1 MPYINTAVTVSFVC
15 WDTANNAGKTGDASN
30 ITLRGVRD
38 GTLFTPSAPSITQVD
53 STNLPGV
60 YKASLTASEN
70 NGTFLTLGGKSSS
83 TGCVIIPVS
92 WSNELTGDAFA
103 RLGAPS
109 GASIAADIGSR
120 LATSGYTAPANS
132 DIAAIKAKTDNL
144 PASPAAVGS
153 AMTLTSA
160 YDAAKSAASQT
171 SVNSIPTNPL
181 LTNDARL
188 GNLDATISSRSTLT
202 AAQVWANATRT
213 LSSFGTLANDTRDA
227 VWGATTRTLTSFGTL
242 VSDVATAVWGAG
254 TRTLTAISDS
264 SGVTTLLSRIGS
276 ALTISSGKVT
286 VGTNDDKTGYSLS
299 SSQSFNLTGNITGNL
314 SGSVG
319 SVSGAVGSVTG
330 NVGGNVAGSVNSVT
344 SGVTVTTNNDK
355 TGYALSAAGLAAIWD
370 RLTSAL
376 TTAGSIG
383 KLLVDNIN
391 ATISSRSTYA
401 GGDTAGTTTLLS
413 RISSALS
420 FTGSNVHVHVKAK
433 DNLDFGALE
442 KASLNAATPS
452 VTVSDKT
459 GFSLATPPPT
469 AAQIRSELD
478 SNSAKLANL
487 DTAVSSR
494 LAADEYNDMADS
506 IDLIVSGVAD
516 GVLSAIWGV
525 DIDDLDTEG
534 SIGQRLAAYFA
545 TTAEPAPDL
554 SVSALKIC
562 NDALTL
568 LGNSPITSLAENTKA
583 ARLCSQFYASAGASV
598 LRAYNW
604 NCATARAELTAD
616 TEPPEFGFAIRY
628 ALPGDC
634 LRVVAVSGNTH
645 EWKIENGYILTNS
658 AVVQIIYIKRIS
670 ASEMDVMLSEAVAV
684 KLASLIAFPLTNSAT
699 VAKAMFDLYKEKLAD
714 AHTMDAFENGT
725 GEHLASDTWI
735 NARGQ

>member
-1 MPYINTAVTVSFVC
+1 MPYINTAVTVSLVC
-15 WDTANNAGKTGDASN
+15 WDTVNNVGKTGDASN

-38 GTLFTPSAPSITQVD
+38 GTLFTPSDPSITQVD

-103 RLGAPS
+103 RLGAPA
-109 GASIAADIGSR
+109 GASVSADIAAVKSDTGATLTDTNELQTDLANGGR
-120 LATSGYTAPANS
+120 L
-132 DIAAIKAKTDNL
+132 DLLIDAIKAKTDNL

-153 AMTLTSA
+153 PMTLTSA

-181 LTNDARL
+181 LINDVRL
-188 GNLDATISSRSTLT
+188 DNLDAR
-202 AAQVWANATRT
+202 
-213 LSSFGTLANDTRDA
+213 
-227 VWGATTRTLTSFGTL
+227 
-242 VSDVATAVWGAG
+242 
-254 TRTLTAISDS
+254 
-264 SGVTTLLSRIGS
+264 
-276 ALTISSGKVT
+276 
-286 VGTNDDKTGYSLS
+286 
-299 SSQSFNLTGNITGNL
+299 
-314 SGSVG
+314 
-319 SVSGAVGSVTG
+319 
-330 NVGGNVAGSVNSVT
+330 
-344 SGVTVTTNNDK
+344 
-355 TGYALSAAGLAAIWD
+355 
-370 RLTSAL
+370 
-376 TTAGSIG
+376 
-383 KLLVDNIN
+383 
-391 ATISSRSTYA
+391 ISSRSTYA

-420 FTGSNVHVHVKAK
+420 FTSGNVHVHLKAK

-583 ARLCSQFYASAGASV
+583 ARLCNQFYTSAVAAT

>member
-1 MPYINTAVTVSFVC
+1 MPFINTAVTVSLVC
-15 WDTANNAGKTGDASN
+15 WDTVNNVGKTGDASN

-103 RLGAPS
+103 RLGAPA
-109 GASIAADIGSR
+109 GASVSADIAAVKSDTGATLTDTNELQTDLANGGR
-120 LATSGYTAPANS
+120 L
-132 DIAAIKAKTDNL
+132 DLLIDAIKAKTDNL

-153 AMTLTSA
+153 PMTLTSA

-181 LTNDARL
+181 LINDVRL
-188 GNLDATISSRSTLT
+188 DNLDAR
-202 AAQVWANATRT
+202 
-213 LSSFGTLANDTRDA
+213 
-227 VWGATTRTLTSFGTL
+227 
-242 VSDVATAVWGAG
+242 
-254 TRTLTAISDS
+254 
-264 SGVTTLLSRIGS
+264 
-276 ALTISSGKVT
+276 
-286 VGTNDDKTGYSLS
+286 
-299 SSQSFNLTGNITGNL
+299 
-314 SGSVG
+314 
-319 SVSGAVGSVTG
+319 
-330 NVGGNVAGSVNSVT
+330 
-344 SGVTVTTNNDK
+344 
-355 TGYALSAAGLAAIWD
+355 
-370 RLTSAL
+370 
-376 TTAGSIG
+376 
-383 KLLVDNIN
+383 
-391 ATISSRSTYA
+391 ISSRSTYA

-420 FTGSNVHVHVKAK
+420 FTSGNVHVHLKAK

-583 ARLCSQFYASAGASV
+583 ARLCNQFYTSAVAAT

>member
-1 MPYINTAVTVSFVC
+1 
-15 WDTANNAGKTGDASN
+15 
-30 ITLRGVRD
+30 
-38 GTLFTPSAPSITQVD
+38 
-53 STNLPGV
+53 
-60 YKASLTASEN
+60 
-70 NGTFLTLGGKSSS
+70 
-83 TGCVIIPVS
+83 
-92 WSNELTGDAFA
+92 
-103 RLGAPS
+103 
-109 GASIAADIGSR
+109 
-120 LATSGYTAPANS
+120 
-132 DIAAIKAKTDNL
+132 
-144 PASPAAVGS
+144 
-153 AMTLTSA
+153 MTLTSA
-160 YDAAKSAASQT
+160 YDAAKSAASQA
-171 SVNSIPTNPL
+171 SVNAIPTNPL
-181 LTNDARL
+181 ATNDARL
-188 GNLDATISSRSTLT
+188 NNLDATISSRSTLT
-202 AAQVWANATRT
+202 AAQVWANSTRT
-213 LSSFGTLANDTRDA
+213 LSSFGTL
-227 VWGATTRTLTSFGTL
+227 
-242 VSDVATAVWGAG
+242 VSDIVSSVWSAG

-264 SGVTTLLSRIGS
+264 SGITTLLSRIG
-276 ALTISSGKVT
+276 
-286 VGTNDDKTGYSLS
+286 
-299 SSQSFNLTGNITGNL
+299 
-314 SGSVG
+314 
-319 SVSGAVGSVTG
+319 
-330 NVGGNVAGSVNSVT
+330 
-344 SGVTVTTNNDK
+344 
-355 TGYALSAAGLAAIWD
+355 
-370 RLTSAL
+370 
-376 TTAGSIG
+376 
-383 KLLVDNIN
+383 
-391 ATISSRSTYA
+391 
-401 GGDTAGTTTLLS
+401 
-413 RISSALS
+413 SALS

-583 ARLCSQFYASAGASV
+583 ARLCNQFYTSAVAAT

>member
-1 MPYINTAVTVSFVC
+1 MPFINTAVTVNIVC

-30 ITLRGVRD
+30 ITVRGVRD
-38 GTLFTPSAPSITQVD
+38 GTLFTPSDPSITQVD

-60 YKASLTASEN
+60 YKVSLTAGEN

-103 RLGAPS
+103 RLGAPA
-109 GASIAADIGSR
+109 GASVSADIAAVKSETAAIVTDTNELQTDLANGGR
-120 LATSGYTAPANS
+120 L
-132 DIAAIKAKTDNL
+132 DLLVDAIKAKTDNL

-160 YDAAKSAASQT
+160 YDAAKTAASQA
-171 SVNSIPTNPL
+171 SVNTIDNIVDAILEDTGTTLDGKINTIDDYIDTEVAAILAAVDTEVAAIKAKTDNLPANPANEATLTTIAGYLDTEIAAILAVTDKIDTAMALDGAVYRFTSNALEQAPTSGSAPTVTQIRQEMDSNSTKL
-181 LTNDARL
+181 A
-188 GNLDATISSRSTLT
+188 NLDATISSRSTLT

-344 SGVTVTTNNDK
+344 NGVTVTTNNDK

-383 KLLVDNIN
+383 K
-391 ATISSRSTYA
+391 
-401 GGDTAGTTTLLS
+401 
-413 RISSALS
+413 
-420 FTGSNVHVHVKAK
+420 
-433 DNLDFGALE
+433 
-442 KASLNAATPS
+442 
-452 VTVSDKT
+452 
-459 GFSLATPPPT
+459 
-469 AAQIRSELD
+469 
-478 SNSAKLANL
+478 
-487 DTAVSSR
+487 R
-494 LAADEYNDMADS
+494 LAD
-506 IDLIVSGVAD
+506 
-516 GVLSAIWGV
+516 
-525 DIDDLDTEG
+525 
-534 SIGQRLAAYFA
+534 YFA
-545 TTAEPAPDL
+545 GSSGTAPTLDAT
-554 SVSALKIC
+554 ALQIC
-562 NDALTL
+562 NNALL
-568 LGNSPITSLAENTKA
+568 MLGNITITSLDDTGKA
-583 ARLCSQFYASAGASV
+583 AVLCNHFYQQVIDAT
-598 LRAYNW
+598 LRAYKW
-604 NCATARAELTAD
+604 NCATVRDTLTAD
-616 TEPPEFGFAIRY
+616 ETAPEFGFAYRY
-628 ALPGDC
+628 AVPDDC
-634 LRVVAVSGNTH
+634 LRVLGMSEDKTRFKV
-645 EWKIENGYILTNS
+645 ENGYILTDDS
-658 AVVQIIYIKRIS
+658 EGMVSYIKRIDAADMDKLLIDAAS
-670 ASEMDVMLSEAVAV
+670 ARMAATL
-684 KLASLIAFPLTNSAT
+684 AFPLTNSQSVAEAMWKFYQERLDEART
-699 VAKAMFDLYKEKLAD
+699 VD
-714 AHTMDAFENGT
+714 ASEGSSEQMLNDDW
-725 GEHLASDTWI
+725 L
-735 NARGQ
+735 NARR

>member
-1 MPYINTAVTVSFVC
+1 MPFINTAVTVSLVC
-15 WDTANNAGKTGDASN
+15 WDTVNNVGKTGDASN

-38 GTLFTPSAPSITQVD
+38 GTLFTPSEPSITQVD

-70 NGTFLTLGGKSSS
+70 NGTLLTLGGKSSS

-103 RLGAPS
+103 RLGAPA
-109 GASIAADIGSR
+109 GASVSA
-120 LATSGYTAPANS
+120 

-160 YDAAKSAASQT
+160 YDAAKSAASQA
-171 SVNSIPTNPL
+171 SVT
-181 LTNDARL
+181 
-188 GNLDATISSRSTLT
+188 TIEGIVDDILVDTGTTLPATLT
-202 AAQVWANATRT
+202 A
-213 LSSFGTLANDTRDA
+213 LP
-227 VWGATTRTLTSFGTL
+227 
-242 VSDVATAVWGAG
+242 VAIWNH
-254 TRTLTAISDS
+254 
-264 SGVTTLLSRIGS
+264 LLSAMS
-276 ALTISSGKVT
+276 T
-286 VGTNDDKTGYSLS
+286 V
-299 SSQSFNLTGNITGNL
+299 
-314 SGSVG
+314 
-319 SVSGAVGSVTG
+319 
-330 NVGGNVAGSVNSVT
+330 
-344 SGVTVTTNNDK
+344 
-355 TGYALSAAGLAAIWD
+355 
-370 RLTSAL
+370 
-376 TTAGSIG
+376 
-383 KLLVDNIN
+383 
-391 ATISSRSTYA
+391 
-401 GGDTAGTTTLLS
+401 
-413 RISSALS
+413 
-420 FTGSNVHVHVKAK
+420 
-433 DNLDFGALE
+433 
-442 KASLNAATPS
+442 
-452 VTVSDKT
+452 
-459 GFSLATPPPT
+459 
-469 AAQIRSELD
+469 
-478 SNSAKLANL
+478 
-487 DTAVSSR
+487 
-494 LAADEYNDMADS
+494 
-506 IDLIVSGVAD
+506 
-516 GVLSAIWGV
+516 
-525 DIDDLDTEG
+525 G

-545 TTAEPAPDL
+545 ITAEPAPDL

-568 LGNSPITSLAENTKA
+568 LGNNPIAALDENTKA
-583 ARLCSQFYASAGASV
+583 ARLCNQFYTSAVAAT

>member
-1 MPYINTAVTVSFVC
+1 MPFINTAVTVSLVC
-15 WDTANNAGKTGDASN
+15 WDTVNNVGKTGDASN

-38 GTLFTPSAPSITQVD
+38 GTLFTPSEPSITQVD

-70 NGTFLTLGGKSSS
+70 NGTLLTLGGKSSS

-103 RLGAPS
+103 RLGAPA
-109 GASIAADIGSR
+109 GASVSA
-120 LATSGYTAPANS
+120 
-132 DIAAIKAKTDNL
+132 DIAAVKSDTGATLADTNELQTDLTNGGRLDLLVDDIKAKTDNL

-160 YDAAKSAASQT
+160 YDAAKSAASQA
-171 SVNSIPTNPL
+171 S
-181 LTNDARL
+181 
-188 GNLDATISSRSTLT
+188 
-202 AAQVWANATRT
+202 
-213 LSSFGTLANDTRDA
+213 
-227 VWGATTRTLTSFGTL
+227 
-242 VSDVATAVWGAG
+242 
-254 TRTLTAISDS
+254 
-264 SGVTTLLSRIGS
+264 VTTLP
-276 ALTISSGKVT
+276 
-286 VGTNDDKTGYSLS
+286 
-299 SSQSFNLTGNITGNL
+299 
-314 SGSVG
+314 
-319 SVSGAVGSVTG
+319 
-330 NVGGNVAGSVNSVT
+330 VAIWNHL
-344 SGVTVTTNNDK
+344 
-355 TGYALSAAGLAAIWD
+355 LSAM
-370 RLTSAL
+370 
-376 TTAGSIG
+376 
-383 KLLVDNIN
+383 
-391 ATISSRSTYA
+391 ST
-401 GGDTAGTTTLLS
+401 
-413 RISSALS
+413 
-420 FTGSNVHVHVKAK
+420 V
-433 DNLDFGALE
+433 
-442 KASLNAATPS
+442 
-452 VTVSDKT
+452 
-459 GFSLATPPPT
+459 
-469 AAQIRSELD
+469 
-478 SNSAKLANL
+478 
-487 DTAVSSR
+487 
-494 LAADEYNDMADS
+494 
-506 IDLIVSGVAD
+506 
-516 GVLSAIWGV
+516 
-525 DIDDLDTEG
+525 G

-545 TTAEPAPDL
+545 ITAEPAPDL

-568 LGNSPITSLAENTKA
+568 LGNNPIAALDENTKA
-583 ARLCSQFYASAGASV
+583 ARLCNQFYTSAVAAT

-725 GEHLASDTWI
+725 GEHLASDSWI
-735 NARGQ
+735 HARGQ

>member
-1 MPYINTAVTVSFVC
+1 MPFINTAVTVSFVC
-15 WDTANNAGKTGDASN
+15 WDTANNVGKTGDASN

-38 GTLFTPSAPSITQVD
+38 GTLFTPSEPSITQVD

-70 NGTFLTLGGKSSS
+70 NGTLLTLGGKSSS

-103 RLGAPS
+103 RLGAPA
-109 GASIAADIGSR
+109 GASVSA
-120 LATSGYTAPANS
+120 

-160 YDAAKSAASQT
+160 YDAAKSAASQA
-171 SVNSIPTNPL
+171 SVT
-181 LTNDARL
+181 
-188 GNLDATISSRSTLT
+188 TIEGIVDDILVDTGTTLPATLT
-202 AAQVWANATRT
+202 A
-213 LSSFGTLANDTRDA
+213 LP
-227 VWGATTRTLTSFGTL
+227 
-242 VSDVATAVWGAG
+242 
-254 TRTLTAISDS
+254 
-264 SGVTTLLSRIGS
+264 
-276 ALTISSGKVT
+276 
-286 VGTNDDKTGYSLS
+286 
-299 SSQSFNLTGNITGNL
+299 
-314 SGSVG
+314 
-319 SVSGAVGSVTG
+319 
-330 NVGGNVAGSVNSVT
+330 
-344 SGVTVTTNNDK
+344 
-355 TGYALSAAGLAAIWD
+355 AAIW
-370 RLTSAL
+370 
-376 TTAGSIG
+376 
-383 KLLVDNIN
+383 NH
-391 ATISSRSTYA
+391 
-401 GGDTAGTTTLLS
+401 LLS
-413 RISSALS
+413 AMS
-420 FTGSNVHVHVKAK
+420 
-433 DNLDFGALE
+433 
-442 KASLNAATPS
+442 
-452 VTVSDKT
+452 TV
-459 GFSLATPPPT
+459 
-469 AAQIRSELD
+469 
-478 SNSAKLANL
+478 
-487 DTAVSSR
+487 
-494 LAADEYNDMADS
+494 
-506 IDLIVSGVAD
+506 
-516 GVLSAIWGV
+516 
-525 DIDDLDTEG
+525 G

-545 TTAEPAPDL
+545 ITAEPAPDL

-568 LGNSPITSLAENTKA
+568 LGNNPIAALDENTKA
-583 ARLCSQFYASAGASV
+583 ARLCNQFYTSAVAAT

-616 TEPPEFGFAIRY
+616 TEPPEFGFALRY

>member
-1 MPYINTAVTVSFVC
+1 MPFINTAVTVSLVC
-15 WDTANNAGKTGDASN
+15 WDTVNNVGKKGDASN

-38 GTLFTPSAPSITQVD
+38 GTLFTPSDPSITQVD

-103 RLGAPS
+103 RLGAPA
-109 GASIAADIGSR
+109 GASIAADIGTR

-181 LTNDARL
+181 LINDVRL
-188 GNLDATISSRSTLT
+188 DNLDARISSRSTLT
-202 AAQVWANATRT
+202 AGQVWANATRT

-227 VWGATTRTLTSFGTL
+227 VWGAATRTLTAISDSAGVTTLLSRISQALTFTNSNVNVHVKAKDNLDFSALEKTSLNAATPAVTVSDKTGFSLATAPPTTAQIVTAMEGAGTKITAIKDVTDKLDDTLEDNNNTYRFTEDALAEAPTGGSAPTVSEIWSHETRTLSSFGTL
-242 VSDVATAVWGAG
+242 VADIWANA

-264 SGVTTLLSRIGS
+264 SGVTTLLSRIG
-276 ALTISSGKVT
+276 A
-286 VGTNDDKTGYSLS
+286 
-299 SSQSFNLTGNITGNL
+299 
-314 SGSVG
+314 
-319 SVSGAVGSVTG
+319 
-330 NVGGNVAGSVNSVT
+330 
-344 SGVTVTTNNDK
+344 
-355 TGYALSAAGLAAIWD
+355 
-370 RLTSAL
+370 
-376 TTAGSIG
+376 
-383 KLLVDNIN
+383 
-391 ATISSRSTYA
+391 
-401 GGDTAGTTTLLS
+401 
-413 RISSALS
+413 ALS
-420 FTGSNVHVHVKAK
+420 FTSGNVNVHVKAK

-714 AHTMDAFENGT
+714 AHTMDSFENGT
-725 GEHLASDTWI
+725 GEHLASDSWI
-735 NARGQ
+735 HARGQ

>member
-38 GTLFTPSAPSITQVD
+38 GTLFTPSDPSITQVD

-103 RLGAPS
+103 RLGAPA
-109 GASIAADIGSR
+109 GASIAADIGTR

-202 AAQVWANATRT
+202 AAQVWANSTRT
-213 LSSFGTLANDTRDA
+213 LSSFGTL
-227 VWGATTRTLTSFGTL
+227 
-242 VSDVATAVWGAG
+242 VSDIVSSVWSAG

-264 SGVTTLLSRIGS
+264 SGITTLLSRIG
-276 ALTISSGKVT
+276 
-286 VGTNDDKTGYSLS
+286 
-299 SSQSFNLTGNITGNL
+299 
-314 SGSVG
+314 
-319 SVSGAVGSVTG
+319 
-330 NVGGNVAGSVNSVT
+330 
-344 SGVTVTTNNDK
+344 
-355 TGYALSAAGLAAIWD
+355 
-370 RLTSAL
+370 
-376 TTAGSIG
+376 
-383 KLLVDNIN
+383 
-391 ATISSRSTYA
+391 
-401 GGDTAGTTTLLS
+401 
-413 RISSALS
+413 SALS

-442 KASLNAATPS
+442 KASLNAATPA

-545 TTAEPAPDL
+545 ITAEPAPDL

-568 LGNSPITSLAENTKA
+568 LGNNPIAALDENTKA
-583 ARLCSQFYASAGASV
+583 ARLCNQFYTSAVAAT

>member
-1 MPYINTAVTVSFVC
+1 MPFINTAVTVSLVC
-15 WDTANNAGKTGDASN
+15 WDTVNNVGKTGDASN

-38 GTLFTPSAPSITQVD
+38 GTLFTPSDPSITQVD

-103 RLGAPS
+103 RLGAPA
-109 GASIAADIGSR
+109 GASVSADIAAVKSDTGATLTDTNELQTDLANGGR
-120 LATSGYTAPANS
+120 L
-132 DIAAIKAKTDNL
+132 DLLIDAIKAKTDNL

-153 AMTLTSA
+153 PMTLTSA

-181 LTNDARL
+181 LINDVRL
-188 GNLDATISSRSTLT
+188 DNLDAR
-202 AAQVWANATRT
+202 
-213 LSSFGTLANDTRDA
+213 
-227 VWGATTRTLTSFGTL
+227 
-242 VSDVATAVWGAG
+242 
-254 TRTLTAISDS
+254 
-264 SGVTTLLSRIGS
+264 
-276 ALTISSGKVT
+276 
-286 VGTNDDKTGYSLS
+286 
-299 SSQSFNLTGNITGNL
+299 
-314 SGSVG
+314 
-319 SVSGAVGSVTG
+319 
-330 NVGGNVAGSVNSVT
+330 
-344 SGVTVTTNNDK
+344 
-355 TGYALSAAGLAAIWD
+355 
-370 RLTSAL
+370 
-376 TTAGSIG
+376 
-383 KLLVDNIN
+383 
-391 ATISSRSTYA
+391 ISSRSTYA

-420 FTGSNVHVHVKAK
+420 FTSGNVHVHLKAK

-583 ARLCSQFYASAGASV
+583 ARLCNQFYTSAVAAT

>member
-1 MPYINTAVTVSFVC
+1 MPFINTAVTVSLVC
-15 WDTANNAGKTGDASN
+15 WDTVNNVGKTGDASN

-38 GTLFTPSAPSITQVD
+38 GTLFTPSEPSITQVD

-70 NGTFLTLGGKSSS
+70 NGTLLTLGGKSSS

-103 RLGAPS
+103 RLGAPA
-109 GASIAADIGSR
+109 GASVSA
-120 LATSGYTAPANS
+120 

-160 YDAAKSAASQT
+160 YDAAKSAASQA
-171 SVNSIPTNPL
+171 SVT
-181 LTNDARL
+181 
-188 GNLDATISSRSTLT
+188 TIEGIVDDILVDTGTTLPATLT
-202 AAQVWANATRT
+202 A
-213 LSSFGTLANDTRDA
+213 LP
-227 VWGATTRTLTSFGTL
+227 
-242 VSDVATAVWGAG
+242 VAIWNH
-254 TRTLTAISDS
+254 
-264 SGVTTLLSRIGS
+264 LLSAMS
-276 ALTISSGKVT
+276 T
-286 VGTNDDKTGYSLS
+286 V
-299 SSQSFNLTGNITGNL
+299 
-314 SGSVG
+314 
-319 SVSGAVGSVTG
+319 
-330 NVGGNVAGSVNSVT
+330 
-344 SGVTVTTNNDK
+344 
-355 TGYALSAAGLAAIWD
+355 
-370 RLTSAL
+370 
-376 TTAGSIG
+376 
-383 KLLVDNIN
+383 
-391 ATISSRSTYA
+391 
-401 GGDTAGTTTLLS
+401 
-413 RISSALS
+413 
-420 FTGSNVHVHVKAK
+420 
-433 DNLDFGALE
+433 
-442 KASLNAATPS
+442 
-452 VTVSDKT
+452 
-459 GFSLATPPPT
+459 
-469 AAQIRSELD
+469 
-478 SNSAKLANL
+478 
-487 DTAVSSR
+487 
-494 LAADEYNDMADS
+494 
-506 IDLIVSGVAD
+506 
-516 GVLSAIWGV
+516 
-525 DIDDLDTEG
+525 G

-545 TTAEPAPDL
+545 ITAEPAPDL

-568 LGNSPITSLAENTKA
+568 LGNNPIAALDENTKA
-583 ARLCSQFYASAGASV
+583 ARLCNQFYTSAVAAT

-725 GEHLASDTWI
+725 GEHLASDSWI
-735 NARGQ
+735 HARGQ

>member
-1 MPYINTAVTVSFVC
+1 MPFINTAVTVSLVC
-15 WDTANNAGKTGDASN
+15 WDTVNNVGKTGDASN

-38 GTLFTPSAPSITQVD
+38 GTLFTPSDPSITQVD

-160 YDAAKSAASQT
+160 YDAAKSAASQA
-171 SVNSIPTNPL
+171 SVNAIPTNPL
-181 LTNDARL
+181 ATNDARL
-188 GNLDATISSRSTLT
+188 NNLDATISSRSTLT
-202 AAQVWANATRT
+202 AAQVWANSTRT
-213 LSSFGTLANDTRDA
+213 LSSFGTL
-227 VWGATTRTLTSFGTL
+227 
-242 VSDVATAVWGAG
+242 VSDIVSSVWSAG

-264 SGVTTLLSRIGS
+264 SGITTLLSRIG
-276 ALTISSGKVT
+276 
-286 VGTNDDKTGYSLS
+286 
-299 SSQSFNLTGNITGNL
+299 
-314 SGSVG
+314 
-319 SVSGAVGSVTG
+319 
-330 NVGGNVAGSVNSVT
+330 
-344 SGVTVTTNNDK
+344 
-355 TGYALSAAGLAAIWD
+355 
-370 RLTSAL
+370 
-376 TTAGSIG
+376 
-383 KLLVDNIN
+383 
-391 ATISSRSTYA
+391 
-401 GGDTAGTTTLLS
+401 
-413 RISSALS
+413 SALS

-583 ARLCSQFYASAGASV
+583 ARLCSQFYASAVAAT

>member
-1 MPYINTAVTVSFVC
+1 MPFINTAVTVSLVC
-15 WDTANNAGKTGDASN
+15 WDTVNNVGKTGDASN

-38 GTLFTPSAPSITQVD
+38 GTLFTPSEPSITQVD

-70 NGTFLTLGGKSSS
+70 NGTLLTLGGKSSS

-103 RLGAPS
+103 RLGAPA
-109 GASIAADIGSR
+109 GASVSA
-120 LATSGYTAPANS
+120 
-132 DIAAIKAKTDNL
+132 DIAAVKAKTDNL

-160 YDAAKSAASQT
+160 YDAAKSAASQA
-171 SVNSIPTNPL
+171 S
-181 LTNDARL
+181 
-188 GNLDATISSRSTLT
+188 
-202 AAQVWANATRT
+202 
-213 LSSFGTLANDTRDA
+213 
-227 VWGATTRTLTSFGTL
+227 
-242 VSDVATAVWGAG
+242 
-254 TRTLTAISDS
+254 
-264 SGVTTLLSRIGS
+264 VTTLP
-276 ALTISSGKVT
+276 
-286 VGTNDDKTGYSLS
+286 
-299 SSQSFNLTGNITGNL
+299 
-314 SGSVG
+314 
-319 SVSGAVGSVTG
+319 
-330 NVGGNVAGSVNSVT
+330 VAIWNHL
-344 SGVTVTTNNDK
+344 
-355 TGYALSAAGLAAIWD
+355 LSAM
-370 RLTSAL
+370 
-376 TTAGSIG
+376 
-383 KLLVDNIN
+383 
-391 ATISSRSTYA
+391 ST
-401 GGDTAGTTTLLS
+401 
-413 RISSALS
+413 
-420 FTGSNVHVHVKAK
+420 V
-433 DNLDFGALE
+433 
-442 KASLNAATPS
+442 
-452 VTVSDKT
+452 
-459 GFSLATPPPT
+459 
-469 AAQIRSELD
+469 
-478 SNSAKLANL
+478 
-487 DTAVSSR
+487 
-494 LAADEYNDMADS
+494 
-506 IDLIVSGVAD
+506 
-516 GVLSAIWGV
+516 
-525 DIDDLDTEG
+525 G

-545 TTAEPAPDL
+545 ITAEPAPDL

-568 LGNSPITSLAENTKA
+568 LGNNPIAALDENTKA
-583 ARLCSQFYASAGASV
+583 ARLCNQFYTSAVAAT

-725 GEHLASDTWI
+725 GEHLASDSWI
-735 NARGQ
+735 HARGQ

>member
-1 MPYINTAVTVSFVC
+1 MAIKNAAITVQFVV
-15 WDTANNAGKTGDASN
+15 WDTANNVGKTGDASN

-103 RLGAPS
+103 RLGAPA
-109 GASIAADIGSR
+109 GASVSA
-120 LATSGYTAPANS
+120 

-160 YDAAKSAASQT
+160 YDAAKSAASQA
-171 SVNSIPTNPL
+171 SVT
-181 LTNDARL
+181 
-188 GNLDATISSRSTLT
+188 TIEGIVDDILVDTGTTLPATLT
-202 AAQVWANATRT
+202 A
-213 LSSFGTLANDTRDA
+213 LP
-227 VWGATTRTLTSFGTL
+227 
-242 VSDVATAVWGAG
+242 VAIWNH
-254 TRTLTAISDS
+254 
-264 SGVTTLLSRIGS
+264 LLSAMS
-276 ALTISSGKVT
+276 T
-286 VGTNDDKTGYSLS
+286 V
-299 SSQSFNLTGNITGNL
+299 
-314 SGSVG
+314 
-319 SVSGAVGSVTG
+319 
-330 NVGGNVAGSVNSVT
+330 
-344 SGVTVTTNNDK
+344 
-355 TGYALSAAGLAAIWD
+355 
-370 RLTSAL
+370 
-376 TTAGSIG
+376 
-383 KLLVDNIN
+383 
-391 ATISSRSTYA
+391 
-401 GGDTAGTTTLLS
+401 
-413 RISSALS
+413 
-420 FTGSNVHVHVKAK
+420 
-433 DNLDFGALE
+433 
-442 KASLNAATPS
+442 
-452 VTVSDKT
+452 
-459 GFSLATPPPT
+459 
-469 AAQIRSELD
+469 
-478 SNSAKLANL
+478 
-487 DTAVSSR
+487 
-494 LAADEYNDMADS
+494 
-506 IDLIVSGVAD
+506 
-516 GVLSAIWGV
+516 
-525 DIDDLDTEG
+525 G

-545 TTAEPAPDL
+545 STAEPAPDL

-568 LGNSPITSLAENTKA
+568 LGNNPIAALDENTKA
-583 ARLCSQFYASAGASV
+583 ARLCNQFYTSAVAAT

-616 TEPPEFGFAIRY
+616 TEPPEFGFAFRY

-725 GEHLASDTWI
+725 GEHLASDSWI
-735 NARGQ
+735 HARGQ

>member
-1 MPYINTAVTVSFVC
+1 MPFINTAVTVSLVC
-15 WDTANNAGKTGDASN
+15 WDTVNNVGKTGDASN

-38 GTLFTPSAPSITQVD
+38 GTLFTPSDPSITQVD

-160 YDAAKSAASQT
+160 YDAAKSAASQA
-171 SVNSIPTNPL
+171 SVNAIPTNPL
-181 LTNDARL
+181 ATNDARL
-188 GNLDATISSRSTLT
+188 NNLDATISSRSTLT
-202 AAQVWANATRT
+202 AAQVWANSTRT
-213 LSSFGTLANDTRDA
+213 LSSFGTL
-227 VWGATTRTLTSFGTL
+227 
-242 VSDVATAVWGAG
+242 VSDIVSSVWSAG

-264 SGVTTLLSRIGS
+264 SGITTLLSRIG
-276 ALTISSGKVT
+276 
-286 VGTNDDKTGYSLS
+286 
-299 SSQSFNLTGNITGNL
+299 
-314 SGSVG
+314 
-319 SVSGAVGSVTG
+319 
-330 NVGGNVAGSVNSVT
+330 
-344 SGVTVTTNNDK
+344 
-355 TGYALSAAGLAAIWD
+355 
-370 RLTSAL
+370 
-376 TTAGSIG
+376 
-383 KLLVDNIN
+383 
-391 ATISSRSTYA
+391 
-401 GGDTAGTTTLLS
+401 
-413 RISSALS
+413 SALS

-583 ARLCSQFYASAGASV
+583 ARLCNQFYTSAVAAT